1 MPVYFLTTS
10 PVIQHSPRYPPQGLR
25 SWGPT
30 RALILEAGPPEANK
44 YVKAFAMIETAEAIK
59 NLDAILDVEGLD
71 GVFVGNDPPWPVAI
85 NITNTKYYYS
95 GPYDLSISLGI
106 KPMGDLTQSDM
117 VAVTKKVL
125 EGCKKRGKVA
135 MLMVGSAEMAK
146 KKLEEGWNGVF
157 PGADITWIINAA
169 KQFSTIVPNQ

>member
-1 MPVYFLTTS
+1 MTQYLLVDNFFTDLFHRKS
-10 PVIQHSPRYPPQGLR
+10 P
-25 SWGPT
+25 
-30 RALILEAGPPEANK
+30 
-44 YVKAFAMIETAEAIK
+44 
-59 NLDAILDVEGLD
+59 
-71 GVFVGNDPPWPVAI
+71 
-85 NITNTKYYYS
+85 

-106 KPMGDLTQSDM
+106 KPMGDLTQVDM

-135 MLMVGSAEMAK
+135 MLMVGSVEMAQ

-169 KQFSTIVPNQ
+169 KQFSTIRTKWFT